1 MKVTVVIS
9 SYNYEKF
16 AVECIR
22 SVVEQTYQNIEIV
35 FVDDGSID
43 NTISVIKDLSFD
55 KLKIVQKIN
64 GGQLSAFNAAIP
76 HITGDLVFFLDADDV
91 YTPDYLEKT
100 IEFYKNNA
108 DADFVFCGI
117 NYFGNTSI
125 SNVTR
130 ETKSY
135 GFTLCR
141 AWFLRHWIGE
151 PTSAVSMRKNVLDKI
166 LPLELDS
173 DWRVRA
179 DDCLVWGASLVG
191 AKKYFFGGAA
201 IKYRVHGSNN
211 FFGKSFNAD
220 YCFKRSLAINRMFN
234 MILRKNHIN
243 ITSDLL
249 LKEFT
254 SNPEKSINVLFDYLI
269 MSLMLETSILIKTRS
284 VLQLLKRFF
293 IRRPASFC

>member
-1 MKVTVVIS
+1 MKATVVIT

-16 AVECIR
+16 VVECIQ
-22 SVVEQTYQNIEIV
+22 SVVEQTYQNIEII

-43 NTISVIKDLSFD
+43 NTISVINELQLD
-55 KLKIVQKIN
+55 KLKIVEKIN
-64 GGQLSAFNAAIP
+64 GGQLSAFNAATP

-91 YTPDYLEKT
+91 YTPDYLEKV
-100 IEFYKNNA
+100 IEFYKKNA

-117 NYFGNTSI
+117 NYFGDAST

-130 ETKSY
+130 EIKSY

-141 AWFLRHWIGE
+141 AWFLRHWIGQ
-151 PTSAVSMRKNVLDKI
+151 PTSAVSMRKNVLERI

-191 AKKYFFGGAA
+191 AKKYFFGDAA

-211 FFGKSFNAD
+211 FFGKRFNAD

-234 MILRKNHIN
+234 MVLSKNYIN
-243 ITSDLL
+243 ITSDILI
-249 LKEFT
+249 KESS
-254 SNPEKSINVLFDYLI
+254 SNPERSIKVLFDYFI
-269 MSLMLETSILIKTRS
+269 MSFMLETSVLIKIRT
-284 VLQLLKRFF
+284 VLQLIKRFF